1 MFLTEVA
8 NPKEYKSSGTP
19 KTPKNIIHDEF
30 GYSQSPNARIEILKL
45 RERLKECQ
53 TKLKNCEKKG
63 KTKKKRK
70 TKKKKK
76 NYKKK

>member
-30 GYSQSPNARIEILKL
+30 GYSQSPHARIEILKL
-45 RERLKECQ
+45 RERLKE
-53 TKLKNCEKKG
+53 
-63 KTKKKRK
+63 
-70 TKKKKK
+70 
-76 NYKKK
+76 